1 MPNNKLTLSHQAR
14 MDIAHYVRHC
24 DYEIGGF
31 GYVTMN
37 DAGNF
42 YVDEIF
48 LVEQD
53 VSPAAVDFADAGLA
67 YAIDKAAT
75 DNRLND
81 LKFCWHSHVNMGAF
95 WSSTDDEM
103 IANMNNGLT
112 PYLVSLVQNKKG
124 EHEQRVDFFPKDEEL
139 RGFSEQIQYDLD
151 LYYELAPIPDHI
163 KDSYEELVTVDTWET
178 RNQGSPHARSKT
190 GATTVWTRPISEARQ
205 DYLFEKCSKEGYNSL
220 TELEARD
227 YDEMLDDLAMRHGIG
242 GQWDDYDFGD
252 DDDYLTGSCLKDTA
266 SKIMGKPGID
276 DPVLEL
282 EAGDDD

>member
-1 MPNNKLTLSHQAR
+1 MPNNKITLSHQAR

-42 YVDEIF
+42 YVDKIF
-48 LVEQD
+48 LVEQE

-67 YAIDKAAT
+67 YAIDKAAN
-75 DNRLND
+75 DDRLND
-81 LKFCWHSHVNMGAF
+81 LKFCWHSHVDMGAF

-139 RGFSEQIQYDLD
+139 RDFTEQIQYDLD
-151 LYYELAPIPDHI
+151 LYYELAPIPEHI
-163 KDSYEELVTVDTWET
+163 TKSYDELVTVDTWEK
-178 RNQGSPHARSKT
+178 RKKGSPHAN
-190 GATTVWTRPISEARQ
+190 TVWKRPISEARQ
-205 DYLFEKCSKEGYNSL
+205 DYLFEKCAKDGYDSL
-220 TELEARD
+220 SDLEARD
-227 YDEMLDDLAMRHGIG
+227 YDEMLDDLAMKHAVG
-242 GQWDDYDFGD
+242 GGAMWDDYDFAD
-252 DDDYLTGSCLKDTA
+252 DKDYLTGSCLKDTA
-266 SKIMGKPGID
+266 EKIMGKPGID
-276 DPVLEL
+276 DPVLTL
-282 EAGDDD
+282 EVGDDD